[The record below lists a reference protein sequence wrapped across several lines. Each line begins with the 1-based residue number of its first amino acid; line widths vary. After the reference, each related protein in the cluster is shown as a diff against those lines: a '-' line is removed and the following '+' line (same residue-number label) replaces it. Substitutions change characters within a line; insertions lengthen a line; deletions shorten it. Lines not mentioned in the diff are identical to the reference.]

1 MLKYENADHLRS
13 SLFIL
18 WPKHIIS
25 NSCCFAEQD
34 VGASKPK
41 SSLQMA
47 GQEIWFDIHKGKS
60 RGAWEENMKW

>member
-1 MLKYENADHLRS
+1 MLKYENLDNLRS
-13 SLFIL
+13 LLFIP

-25 NSCCFAEQD
+25 NSCCSAEQD

-47 GQEIWFDIHKGKS
+47 GQEI
-60 RGAWEENMKW
+60 